1 MSQPL
6 YESVDPETY
15 LELAEELSSKPEAAA
30 KRTAADRA
38 YLAAFLKSRDLL
50 AEKDYFTPT
59 YSVDDHP
66 NLTSALRRKETLGA
80 YGNEEFRLRRARNCA
95 NYDTRDITKGTQKDA
110 CPLSWMLSTAR
121 TIIDKVKQLP
131 PRSTQ

>member
-15 LELAEELSSKPEAAA
+15 LELAKELSSKSQAAA
-30 KRTAADRA
+30 RRTAADRA
-38 YLAAFLKSRDLL
+38 YYAAFLASRDLL
-50 AEKDYFTPT
+50 AEKDYITP
-59 YSVDDHP
+59 
-66 NLTSALRRKETLGA
+66 
-80 YGNEEFRLRRARNCA
+80 YGNERDHQYVNEVLKRKDILGSFGNEGLRLRRARNVA
-95 NYDTRDITKGTQKDA
+95 TYDTRDITTRTQQYA
-110 CPLSWMLSTAR
+110 RPLNWMLNTAE